1 VAVVLWVAVSLGF
14 KLYVENLGNYNVA
27 YGSIGRG
34 IALMLWFYLSGIVLL
49 IGGGVECRD

>member
-1 VAVVLWVAVSLGF
+1 MLWVAVSLGF
-14 KLYVENLGNYNVA
+14 KLYVENLWNYNVA